1 MSAPWRRSDQC
12 DYLQIRMMR
21 VNVQRRSRSRA
32 LIGRWAAE
40 FILLTATAMSSAA
53 PLTCEQYN
61 TLSAA
66 AALNLERELAIANR
80 PVHNASPEAVEGQR
94 RLDDYMGQFADD
106 ALIHG
111 LQGQPEPAEKAQ
123 TRTHY
128 APILMGDS
136 EAADPEGRLTET
148 IRVVAGPMGAHRYKA
163 QIHIPGLPVDF
174 AYFDERRPLR
184 IRGQTVFDYGYFEPA
199 SGRYLIRERWSNHDN
214 AFRTGQ
220 LWRYMLERPE
230 RPANWPF
237 DVRSDLSSTDG
248 APGGKIDLQGAR
260 LNAVFNGEYA
270 LKHGEFGLSES
281 GAFVV
286 DDAPDGRRTDIVSEL
301 DGYAFIADFMHALAQ
316 PDWVSRFRQW
326 VSISRDPQSPL
337 QATLYGADCEAAE
350 AASRP
355 ALIAAG
361 EFKSRVEP
369 LLFVLQQ
376 SRLFG
381 MALPSSALVGAPDQ
395 DYHRWPISA
404 WGWIAF
410 TLYLPESESV
420 GRCVDAVMRLGY
432 DGSGLTRINSAWFR
446 RYLCAQSVHSP

>member
-1 MSAPWRRSDQC
+1 MRP
-12 DYLQIRMMR
+12 MR
-21 VNVQRRSRSRA
+21 VNRLRRSRS
-32 LIGRWAAE
+32 LVVIGRWAAA
-40 FILLTATAMSSAA
+40 FLLQATTTMSFAATISCAQYNAMSAA
-53 PLTCEQYN
+53 T
-61 TLSAA
+61 
-66 AALNLERELAIANR
+66 ALNLQRELAIANR
-80 PVHNASPEAVEGQR
+80 AVHNAGPEAEEGHR
-94 RLDDYMGQFADD
+94 RLDDYMSQFAAD

-111 LQGQPEPAEKAQ
+111 LQGQPEPAKKAQ

-128 APILMGDS
+128 APILLGDS
-136 EAADPEGRLTET
+136 ETADPAGRLTET

-174 AYFDERRPLR
+174 AYFDERQPLR
-184 IRGQTVFDYGYFEPA
+184 IRGQTVFDYGHFEPA

-270 LKHGEFGLSES
+270 LEHGEFGLSES
-281 GAFVV
+281 GVFVV

-301 DGYAFIADFMHALAQ
+301 DGYVFIADFMHALAQ
-316 PDWVSRFRQW
+316 PDWIFRFRQW
-326 VSISRDPQSPL
+326 VSISRDPQLPL
-337 QATLYGADCEAAE
+337 QATLYGADCEADE

-361 EFKSRVEP
+361 EFDSRVEP
-369 LLFVLQQ
+369 LLFALQQ